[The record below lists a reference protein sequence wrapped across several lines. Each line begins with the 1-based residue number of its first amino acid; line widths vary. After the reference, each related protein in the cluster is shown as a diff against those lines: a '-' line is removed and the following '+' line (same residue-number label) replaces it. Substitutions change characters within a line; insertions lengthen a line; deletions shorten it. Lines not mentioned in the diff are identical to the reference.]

1 MFMSTAE
8 IRSEID
14 RYLDLVKDERFLKVV
29 HSMLGTYI
37 EEKKKEPIISYDID
51 GTPRTAEELEAILN
65 KEVEAGRRGEYTTL
79 EELRK
84 ESDEWLES
92 IQ

>member
-1 MFMSTAE
+1 MLMSTAE

-14 RYLDLVKDERFLKVV
+14 RYLDMVKDESFLKVV
-29 HSMLGTYI
+29 HSILGTYI
-37 EEKKKEPIISYDID
+37 KEKEAIISYDID
-51 GTPRTAEELEAILN
+51 GTPLTATELEAILD

-92 IQ
+92 TR